1 MKRTLLLAAASLL
14 LTACSEGAGTT
25 PNTPDAGDAGVPLD
39 SGLPDL
45 GTPILER
52 PGTTDYTC
60 TEVRAPNG
68 APGPSWYPIGLVEVG
83 GEAWLLR
90 SDMGVKLS
98 KLASDGSQSGEV
110 DLGGSEFGNFGA
122 SMASDGKA
130 LTMVWG
136 EQLDSSQQYRTAVV
150 GLDGSIGVAAAPLEG
165 TAASSVTPPK
175 LVPTPDG
182 RYRLVWMR
190 VDGDSANSV
199 VSGILDGGAFV
210 GAPIKLADAGA
221 GYGVHVLGAV
231 VDDAGFAAAWSTMKN
246 EGDTFMTE
254 VWFGTFD
261 NNGAP
266 RYPARRIS
274 GPGEPNTTV
283 GTTWLAGSGAL
294 LRVDDRYLVA
304 FTVDK
309 EPPDFNKLG
318 HAEVHVASVDERGEG
333 SLSPLLAPVEG
344 RISTDASFY
353 RLGDAVGLF
362 WAEGTII
369 RVCAGCFVDYDLR
382 TVLLDAKTLSPVSAP
397 ATHSHQDHGFDF
409 PRVVALGGDVLSV
422 SQQDF
427 HALSRPATA
436 LMQCSKPSK

>member
-1 MKRTLLLAAASLL
+1 MKRTLLLAALSLL
-14 LTACSEGAGTT
+14 FFTACSESPGTA
-25 PNTPDAGDAGVPLD
+25 PNTPDAGDAGDTPD

-52 PGTTDYTC
+52 PGTTDYSC
-60 TEVRAPNG
+60 TEVRAPIG
-68 APGPSWYPIGLVEVG
+68 ALGPAWYPLGLVEAG

-98 KLASDGSQSGEV
+98 KLASDGTQSGEV
-110 DLGGSEFGNFGA
+110 NLGGSEYGSFGA
-122 SMASDGKA
+122 AMASDGKA

-136 EQLDSSQQYRTAVV
+136 EQLESSQQYRTAVV
-150 GLDGSIGVAAAPLEG
+150 RLDGSIEVAAAPLEG
-165 TAASSVTPPK
+165 TSTSSVSPPQ

-190 VDGDSANSV
+190 VDGGGANSV

-221 GYGVHVLGAV
+221 GYGVHVIGAV
-231 VDDAGFAAAWSTMKN
+231 ADDAGFAAAWGVMTN
-246 EGDTFMTE
+246 DGTTFTTE

-261 NNGAP
+261 TNGAP
-266 RYPARRIS
+266 RHPARRIS
-274 GPGEPNTTV
+274 GPGDPNTTS
-283 GTTWLAGSGAL
+283 GSTWLAGSSAL

-309 EPPDFNKLG
+309 APPDFNQLG
-318 HAEVHVASVDERGEG
+318 HAEVHIAAVNERGEG
-333 SLSPLLAPVEG
+333 SLSPLHAPVEG
-344 RISTDASFY
+344 HISTVASFY

-369 RVCAGCFVDYDLR
+369 RICAGCFVDYDLR
-382 TVLLDAKTLSPVSAP
+382 TVLLDANTLSPVSAP
-397 ATHSHQDHGFDF
+397 ATHSHQDHGFNV

-422 SQQDF
+422 SLQDF

-436 LMQCSKPSK
+436 LMLCSKTQ